1 MLLNKMLLGELELSN
16 IFFLLNSDR
25 LWHGKWPLRDWN
37 GKLYTEGIDFTRA
50 GTDLAD
56 GYFGAVWVIKN
67 DLEMLWK
74 TWNLPNCGSN
84 DPCAWCPADCRPTS
98 VVPVHD
104 YREGSAWMNQVYTK
118 AQWRASAWNQH
129 PIFTVPGVTILT
141 VWADLMHAKHMG
153 TDMYFYASVLVLLC
167 YDIMRHAPED
177 NCALLWMELKEIYE
191 RDKVPDRLSTL
202 QLSMFCSVSDPHKS
216 MPKLKPKSAES
227 RHLDKPLL
235 EMWLK
240 RMDAR
245 NIRHVQIRLALES
258 SVEIETVLN
267 HHSTEIRL
275 PPDAYEE
282 FKKHCFRFLTCFNA
296 LARYY
301 SMELAPPRLLFDITF
316 KAHALAHGAVMFKWL
331 NPRLGWCYA
340 GEDFMQTCRRLMGA
354 CVRGNRP
361 MQATIKFVDKYR
373 FGMHMEFSECRM

>member
-37 GKLYTEGIDFTRA
+37 GKLYTEGIDARRA

-153 TDMYFYASVLVLLC
+153 TDMYFYASVLFLLC
-167 YDIMRHAPED
+167 FDVMRHEPED
-177 NCALLWMELKEIYE
+177 NCALIWKEITEIYE
-191 RDKVPDRLSTL
+191 RDKYKERLGSL
-202 QLSMFCSVSDPHKS
+202 QLSMFCSASDPHKS
-216 MPKLKPKSAES
+216 MPKLKSKSSES
-227 RHLDKPLL
+227 RHLGKPLL
-235 EMWLK
+235 EIWQK

-245 NIRHVQIRLALES
+245 NVQHVQIRLALES
-258 SVEIETVLN
+258 SVAIEAVLD

-275 PPDAYEE
+275 PSAAYEE
-282 FKKHCFRFLTCFNA
+282 YKKHCFRFLQCFNA

-316 KAHALAHGAVMFKWL
+316 KAHACGHGALMYKWL

-354 CVRGNRP
+354 CVRGNAA
-361 MQATIKFVDKYR
+361 MSATVKFVDHYR
-373 FGMHMEFSECRM
+373 FGMHMELSGRRL